1 MTLQILRQ
9 RYLRI
14 AKDSLKFLMEKGF
27 EKKGMKYSKQKKN
40 FILKIYPLI
49 EHAYLNTDKHYNFV
63 IIWEIN
69 SRDPAI
75 VQAYISIGGNT
86 KLVDAPLL
94 YCGISFTENDWVL
107 TPEDPTD
114 YDEEC
119 ISRIQQEIK
128 EVILPLFDRI
138 HSIDDVIHLAEEEAK
153 IERKD
158 RKFFPYA
165 IYANLAMFYAAK
177 GWKDKALEM
186 CDKHI
191 EATPSTAQDL
201 AEEKKKKYIKYFEK
215 YPEFIRDAGSS

>member
-1 MTLQILRQ
+1 MTLQILHQ

-14 AKDSLKFLMEKGF
+14 AKDSLKFLVEKGF
-27 EKKGMKYSKQKKN
+27 EKKGMKYSKQKEN

-63 IIWEIN
+63 IVWEVN
-69 SRDPAI
+69 NTDPAI
-75 VQAYISIGGNT
+75 VQTYISIGGNT

-94 YCGISFTENDWVL
+94 YCGISFTENTWVL
-107 TPEDPTD
+107 TPEDPAD

-119 ISRIQQEIK
+119 VNRIQKEIK
-128 EVILPLFDRI
+128 EIVLPLFDRF

-153 IERKD
+153 IEKKD

-165 IYANLAMFYAAK
+165 IYADLAMFYAAK
-177 GWKDKALEM
+177 GWKEKALEM

-201 AEEKKKKYIKYFEK
+201 AEKKKKKYIKYFEK
-215 YPEFIRDAGSS
+215 YLDFIKKENPT